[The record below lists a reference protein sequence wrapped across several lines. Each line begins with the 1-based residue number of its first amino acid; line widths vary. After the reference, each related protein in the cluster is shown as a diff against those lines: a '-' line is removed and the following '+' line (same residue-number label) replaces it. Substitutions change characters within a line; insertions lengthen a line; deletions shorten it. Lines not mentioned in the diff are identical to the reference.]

1 MFASYHTTIKI
12 ASEIRNVGDAAYA
25 MSHAAA
31 EVCTQ
36 RLAAG
41 RVDGYQ
47 VTGIS
52 LQQQQHWTTGL
63 AASR

>member
-1 MFASYHTTIKI
+1 
-12 ASEIRNVGDAAYA
+12 
-25 MSHAAA
+25 MSHAAVA
-31 EVCTQ
+31 ACTQ

-52 LQQQQHWTTGL
+52 LQQQTAEHWTDLLCGSSGEATITY
-63 AASR
+63 